1 MLNQTGDQDNSYKL
15 GLPRK
20 TTMYRF
26 TSYLASPIIMDLIQ
40 HDFTMDSSR
49 PFDVQPLKTIS
60 LAGATAYVILCF
72 LVTESL
78 EFRSYLSPWDENVP
92 LCIRTSGCRWQTQPE
107 LAYTRVT
114 IKTAV
119 AIIKQMIFTGKLL
132 VPLAELKLKSQVSGN
147 RKSK

>member
-1 MLNQTGDQDNSYKL
+1 MQ
-15 GLPRK
+15 
-20 TTMYRF
+20 
-26 TSYLASPIIMDLIQ
+26 
-40 HDFTMDSSR
+40 
-49 PFDVQPLKTIS
+49 
-60 LAGATAYVILCF
+60 
-72 LVTESL
+72 VT
-78 EFRSYLSPWDENVP
+78 D
-92 LCIRTSGCRWQTQPE
+92 TQPE